1 MKTSRMQMTAL
12 PDMPMVQPGDDLAA
26 QIADGLARAGETLQG
41 GDVLVLAQ
49 KIVSKANNRIFDL
62 RDVTPSAEAEA
73 LAAEVDKDPRQV
85 QLVLDESVE
94 IVGKVPGVL
103 IVAHRLGIVMANAGI
118 DASNVEQADGSEN
131 VLLLPEDPDEDCRK
145 LRRALC
151 DRFGVEVA
159 VIINDSVGRAWR
171 QGTMGL
177 AIGSAGL
184 PALWDLRG
192 EPDLY
197 GRELLV
203 SEVGLADELSSAAS
217 ILQGQ
222 GNQGQPVVLI
232 RGVQFPD
239 SDPDSELGASALP
252 RPPEQD
258 MFR

>member
-1 MKTSRMQMTAL
+1 MKTSRMQLVAL
-12 PDMPMVQPGDDLAA
+12 PDMPMVRPGDDLASL
-26 QIADGLARAGETLQG
+26 ISDGLDRAGETLQN

-49 KIVSKANNRIFDL
+49 KIVSKANGRIFDL
-62 RDVTPSAEAEA
+62 RDVTPSPRAEA
-73 LAAEVDKDPRQV
+73 LAREVDKDPRMV
-85 QLVLDESVE
+85 ELILDESVE
-94 IVGKVPGVL
+94 VVGQRPGVL
-103 IVAHRLGIVMANAGI
+103 VVAHRLGVVLANASI
-118 DASNVEQADGSEN
+118 DASNVEQDGASEH
-131 VLLLPEDPDEDCRK
+131 VLLLPKDPDADCRN
-145 LRRALC
+145 LRQSLA
-151 DRFGVEVA
+151 DRHGVDVA

-192 EPDLY
+192 EPDLF
-197 GRELLV
+197 GRVLLV

-232 RGVQFPD
+232 RGVRFP
-239 SDPDSELGASALP
+239 SSEQGANALP
-252 RPPEQD
+252 RPAEQD

>member
-1 MKTSRMQMTAL
+1 MKTSCMQMMAL
-12 PDMPMVQPGDDLAA
+12 PGMPMVQPGDDLAT
-26 QIADGLARAGETLQG
+26 QIAEGLERAGESLQN

-62 RDVTPSAEAEA
+62 RDVTPSPEAEA
-73 LAAEVDKDPRQV
+73 LALEVDKDPRQV

-94 IVGKVPGVL
+94 VVGKVPGVL

-118 DASNVEQADGSEN
+118 DASNVEQAGGSEN
-131 VLLLPEDPDEDCRK
+131 VLLLPEDPDDDCRQIRQTLK
-145 LRRALC
+145 QRH
-151 DRFGVEVA
+151 GVEVA

-222 GNQGQPVVLI
+222 GNQGQPVILI
-232 RGVQFPD
+232 RGVHFPS
-239 SDPDSELGASALP
+239 SDQGADALP
-252 RPPEQD
+252 RPPAQD

>member
-1 MKTSRMQMTAL
+1 MKTSRMQMVAL
-12 PDMPMVQPGDDLAA
+12 PEMPMVRPGDDLAS
-26 QIADGLARAGETLQG
+26 QISDGLDRAGETLQS

-49 KIVSKANNRIFDL
+49 KIVSKANGRIVDL
-62 RDVTPSAEAEA
+62 RDVTPSPRAEA
-73 LAAEVDKDPRQV
+73 LAVEVDKDPRMV
-85 QLVLDESVE
+85 ELILDESVE
-94 IVGKVPGVL
+94 VVGKRPGVL
-103 IVAHRLGIVMANAGI
+103 VVAHRLGLVLANAGI
-118 DASNVEQADGSEN
+118 DASNVEQDGASEH
-131 VLLLPEDPDEDCRK
+131 VLLLPKDPDADCRD
-145 LRRALC
+145 LRQVLA
-151 DRFGVEVA
+151 DRHGVNVA

-192 EPDLY
+192 EPDLF

-232 RGVQFPD
+232 RGLQFPA
-239 SDPDSELGASALP
+239 SDQGADALP
-252 RPPEQD
+252 RPAEQD

>member
-12 PDMPMVQPGDDLAA
+12 PDMPMVRPGDDLAA
-26 QIADGLARAGETLQG
+26 QIGDALVRAGESLQS
-41 GDVLVLAQ
+41 GDILVLAQ
-49 KIVSKANNRIFDL
+49 KVVSKANGRIVDL
-62 RDVTPSAEAEA
+62 RDVTPSPRAEA
-73 LAAEVDKDPRQV
+73 LAVEVDKDPRMV
-85 QLVLDESVE
+85 ELILDEAVE
-94 IVGKVPGVL
+94 VVGKRPGVL
-103 IVAHRLGIVMANAGI
+103 VVAHRLGLVLANAGI
-118 DASNVEQADGSEN
+118 DASNVEQHGASEN
-131 VLLLPEDPDEDCRK
+131 VLLLPKDPDADCRN
-145 LRRALC
+145 LRRALA
-151 DRFGVEVA
+151 DRHGVDVA

-192 EPDLY
+192 EPDLF

-232 RGVQFPD
+232 RGLRFPA
-239 SDPDSELGASALP
+239 SDQGADALP
-252 RPPEQD
+252 RPAEQD

>member
-1 MKTSRMQMTAL
+1 MKTSRMQLVAL
-12 PDMPMVQPGDDLAA
+12 PDIPMVRPGDDLAA
-26 QIADGLARAGETLQG
+26 LIGDGLDHAGERLQN

-49 KIVSKANNRIFDL
+49 KIVSKANGRIVDL
-62 RDVTPSAEAEA
+62 RNVKPSARAEA
-73 LAAEVDKDPRQV
+73 LALEVDKDPRVVELILQ
-85 QLVLDESVE
+85 ESVDV
-94 IVGKVPGVL
+94 VGKRPGVL
-103 IVAHRLGIVMANAGI
+103 VVAHRLGVVLANAGI
-118 DASNVEQADGSEN
+118 DASNVEQEGASEN
-131 VLLLPEDPDEDCRK
+131 VLLLPKDPDADCRR
-145 LRRALC
+145 LRQALA
-151 DRFGVEVA
+151 DRHGVEVA

-192 EPDLY
+192 EPDLF

-232 RGVQFPD
+232 RGLHFPA
-239 SDPDSELGASALP
+239 SDQGADALP
-252 RPPEQD
+252 RPAEQD

>member
-1 MKTSRMQMTAL
+1 MKTSRMQMVAL
-12 PDMPMVQPGDDLAA
+12 PDMPMVRPGDDLAA
-26 QIADGLARAGETLQG
+26 QIGDGLDRAGESLQG

-49 KIVSKANNRIFDL
+49 KIVSKANGRIVDL
-62 RDVTPSAEAEA
+62 RDVTPSPRAEA
-73 LAAEVDKDPRQV
+73 LALEVGKDPRMV
-85 QLVLDESVE
+85 ELILAESVDV
-94 IVGKVPGVL
+94 VGKRPGVL
-103 IVAHRLGIVMANAGI
+103 VVAHRLGVVLANAGI
-118 DASNVEQADGSEN
+118 DASNVEQDGASEH
-131 VLLLPEDPDEDCRK
+131 VLLLPEDPDADCRK
-145 LRRALC
+145 LRRALA
-151 DRFGVEVA
+151 DRYGVDVA

-192 EPDLY
+192 EPDLF

-203 SEVGLADELSSAAS
+203 TEVGLADELSSAAS

-232 RGVQFPD
+232 RGLQFPF
-239 SDPDSELGASALP
+239 SNQGADALP
-252 RPPEQD
+252 RPAAQD

>member
-1 MKTSRMQMTAL
+1 MKTSRMQMVAL
-12 PDMPMVQPGDDLAA
+12 PDMPMVRPGDDLAA
-26 QIADGLARAGETLQG
+26 QIADGLERAEERLQN

-62 RDVTPSAEAEA
+62 RDVTPSPEAEA
-73 LAAEVDKDPRQV
+73 LALEVDKDPRQV

-94 IVGKVPGVL
+94 VVGKVPGVL

-131 VLLLPEDPDEDCRK
+131 VLLLPENPDADCREIRQSLK
-145 LRRALC
+145 
-151 DRFGVEVA
+151 DRHGVEVA

-192 EPDLY
+192 EPDLF

-232 RGVQFPD
+232 RGVQFPG
-239 SDPDSELGASALP
+239 SEQGADALP
-252 RPPEQD
+252 RPAAQD

>member
-1 MKTSRMQMTAL
+1 MKTSRMEMVAL
-12 PDMPMVQPGDDLAA
+12 PGMPMVKPGDDLAVL
-26 QIADGLARAGETLQG
+26 ITDGVARAGEKLRD

-49 KIVSKANNRIFDL
+49 KIVSKANNRIVDL
-62 RDVTPSAEAEA
+62 RDVVPSVEARA
-73 LAAEVDKDPRQV
+73 LAEEVGKDPRQV
-85 QLVLDESVE
+85 QLVLDESTEV
-94 IVGKVPGVL
+94 VGKVPGVL
-103 IVAHRLGIVMANAGI
+103 IVAHRIGIVMANAGI
-118 DASNVEQADGSEN
+118 DASNVEQSAGSEN
-131 VLLLPEDPDEDCRK
+131 VLLLPEDPDDDCRK
-145 LRRALC
+145 LRQTLVKHQ
-151 DRFGVEVA
+151 GVSV
-159 VIINDSVGRAWR
+159 VIIINDSVGRAWR

-192 EPDLY
+192 EPDLF

-232 RGVQFPD
+232 RGVDF
-239 SDPDSELGASALP
+239 PDSELGANSLP
-252 RPPEQD
+252 RPREQD